1 MKIIE
6 PKIFKDFEIIKA
18 GQSTRMGGN
27 SSSFGD
33 FNLGESVGDDPMVV
47 AQNRKLFC
55 ELLNFDVHSLAKS
68 KQVHGLDVGIID
80 KSGQYEGYDALI
92 TNKRGI
98 LLAVTIADCA
108 PILLYDHTNQAIA
121 AIHAGWK
128 GTVGELVTKT
138 IQLMTQSYGTKPS
151 DVYAYLGT
159 CISGNKYEVDL
170 DVAQHFDEKYRPFNP
185 ENSKYYLD
193 IKQHNLDQLIT
204 VGVPSNQIELSP
216 YCSLENKDVF
226 YSHRGDKGKSGRMLA
241 AIGMSSVHK

>member
-92 TNKRGI
+92 TNKSR
-98 LLAVTIADCA
+98 
-108 PILLYDHTNQAIA
+108 
-121 AIHAGWK
+121 
-128 GTVGELVTKT
+128 
-138 IQLMTQSYGTKPS
+138 
-151 DVYAYLGT
+151 
-159 CISGNKYEVDL
+159 
-170 DVAQHFDEKYRPFNP
+170 
-185 ENSKYYLD
+185 D
-193 IKQHNLDQLIT
+193 I
-204 VGVPSNQIELSP
+204 
-216 YCSLENKDVF
+216 
-226 YSHRGDKGKSGRMLA
+226 
-241 AIGMSSVHK
+241 IGCYHC